1 MRLAALLALLLC
13 AMPARARTAAEA
25 YALALD
31 AEVVRGDLAKAL
43 ELYREAAKAPAGELR
58 NDAVIASARV
68 LLRQDDLRAF
78 NQALGGLPPARAL
91 TAGQATEVARLKR
104 ARDELLR
111 EPKRPVASPAPP
123 KASRDV
129 SLVDASLEDA
139 ALALSNLYGVTLVVQ
154 EPGPTRVNLV
164 LKGVTF
170 HQVLL
175 ALVFNVGL
183 DARRAGGIYYVG
195 TPQKL
200 ANTFAAPAAATAAEL
215 FAAEAVPR
223 PMPPAASV
231 TLELENALVPDVL
244 RRLVEGF
251 GVNVVGPAT
260 AQRVTLDFSRVGLD
274 GALRSVAS
282 QLGWEIRRVN
292 DMFFVGPGTHLAR
305 YFPGFERRYLRLRHI
320 SAGEIYD
327 QVQEFLGQQ
336 RLRLARIEVDI
347 VGNALIIE
355 GDKVDLDKV
364 ERFLAQEDVTQQSV
378 SLELYLKDFR
388 GAQVTESPRQRIRML
403 AGQMGIVT
411 LEADVA
417 EPPASVTATPA
428 TTRTTAVASVAPT
441 PVTTAPKPAAQ
452 LQLMVEITPRLKTAQ
467 QISFEL
473 QWRLTT
479 LKGGQIVDVQ
489 ESSPTRVASAG
500 DAALEVPVLL
510 GDGGKP
516 RLALVLKP
524 GD

>member
-1 MRLAALLALLLC
+1 MRFLLALIALLISVS
-13 AMPARARTAAEA
+13 AAHARTAAEA

-31 AEVVRGDLAKAL
+31 AEVARGDLPKAL
-43 ELYREAAKAPAGELR
+43 ELFREAARAPAGELH

-68 LLRQDDLRAF
+68 LLRQEDLKAF
-78 NQALGGLPPARAL
+78 NQALNGLPPARAL
-91 TAGQATEVARLKR
+91 TAGQAAEVARLKR
-104 ARDELLR
+104 ARDEQLR
-111 EPKRPVASPAPP
+111 EPKRPAPSPAPP
-123 KASRDV
+123 KATRDV
-129 SLVDASLEDA
+129 SLTESTLEDA
-139 ALALSNLYGVTLVVQ
+139 TVALSNLYGVTLVVH
-154 EPGPTRVNLV
+154 EPSTARVNLQ
-164 LKGVTF
+164 LRGVTF
-170 HQVLL
+170 HQALL
-175 ALVFNVGL
+175 ALVFHAGL

-195 TPQKL
+195 TPKKL
-200 ANTFAAPAAATAAEL
+200 ATYFAAPAAATATEL
-215 FAAEAVPR
+215 FAADAMSR
-223 PMPPAASV
+223 PTAPASSV
-231 TLELENALVPDVL
+231 TLELQNALVPEVL

-260 AQRVTLDFSRVGLD
+260 TQRVTLDFSRVGLD

-292 DMFFVGPGTHLAR
+292 DMYFLGSGSHLVQ
-305 YFPGFERRYLRLRHI
+305 YFPGFERRYLRLRHV

-327 QVQEFLGQQ
+327 QVQEFLVHE

-355 GDKVDLDKV
+355 GDKVDLDRV

-388 GAQVTESPRQRIRML
+388 TAPVTESPRKRIRML

-411 LEADVA
+411 LEADLP
-417 EPPASVTATPA
+417 EPSVSVTASAP
-428 TTRTTAVASVAPT
+428 TTGTTTAAPAVG
-441 PVTTAPKPAAQ
+441 PRGQ
-452 LQLMVEITPRLKTAQ
+452 MQLMVEITPRLKPAS
-467 QISFEL
+467 QIAFEL
-473 QWRLTT
+473 HWRLTT

-489 ESSPTRVASAG
+489 ESPPTRVTATG
-500 DAALEVPVLL
+500 DAALEVPVVVAE
-510 GDGGKP
+510 GGKP